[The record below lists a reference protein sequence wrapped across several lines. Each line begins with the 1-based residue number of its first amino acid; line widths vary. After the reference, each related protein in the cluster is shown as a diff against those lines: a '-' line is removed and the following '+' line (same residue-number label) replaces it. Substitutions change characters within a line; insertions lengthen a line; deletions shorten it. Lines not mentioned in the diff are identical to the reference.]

1 MEGSDWDAVFREF
14 VAARYVALV
23 RFGYL
28 LTGDR
33 GQAEDL
39 AQAALLRAFGAWRG
53 MRDPANA
60 EAYTRKI
67 MVRLSVR
74 WRRRPW
80 RGELPVGLVPEAA
93 AVDQFVQ
100 SDLAASIRHAL
111 QQLPAHQRAAVVL
124 RYYVDL
130 TPPEAADVLGCSVGT
145 IKSRTHRA
153 LAALRTAGLLDLDD
167 DHHSVEGPA
176 HG

>member
-1 MEGSDWDAVFREF
+1 MEGSDRDAVFGEF
-14 VAARYVALV
+14 VAARYASLV

-28 LTGDR
+28 LAGDR

-39 AQAALLRAFGAWRG
+39 AQAALLRAFGAWHG
-53 MRDPANA
+53 IRDPANA

-74 WRRRPW
+74 WRRRCW
-80 RGELPVGLVPEAA
+80 RGEVPVGLVTEE
-93 AVDQFVQ
+93 AVDPFAQ
-100 SDLAASIRHAL
+100 SDLAASVRSAL
-111 QQLPAHQRAAVVL
+111 QRLPAHQRAAVVL

-130 TPPEAADVLGCSVGT
+130 TPSEAADVLGCSVGT
-145 IKSRTHRA
+145 VKSRTHRA
-153 LAALRTAGLLDLDD
+153 LAALRTAGLLDLDND
-167 DHHSVEGPA
+167 QHSWEGPS